1 MCRHLAW
8 IGAPRTLARLTL
20 ERPHS
25 LLRQSWAPRQMRYG
39 TINADGFG
47 AGWYAPELRAAPARV
62 RRAVP
67 MWTDASY
74 ASMAG
79 VIASGCVLAAVRSAT
94 VGMPVE
100 ESATA
105 PFTDGTRLLSHNG
118 RVDATA
124 VRALL
129 RARPGAPPPESTC
142 DSALLAALV
151 WERAGAAPLADAVA
165 DVVTSLAAADLAD
178 SAGTATP
185 WAVDWSAGPEPPA
198 PALPAPEPAGSEP
211 AGPEPTGSVPDRTE
225 RPALGRARLNLLVT
239 DGSHLVATAWGDTLC
254 YRVEADGVLVASEA
268 DDDESGW
275 ITVPDHHLLVAD
287 THKVTLRSLI
297 A

>member
-8 IGAPRTLARLTL
+8 LGAPRTLARLTM
-20 ERPHS
+20 EAPHS
-25 LLRQSWAPRQMRYG
+25 LLHQSWAPRRMRHG

-47 AGWYAPELRAAPARV
+47 VGWYAPALRAQPARI

-79 VIASGCVLAAVRSAT
+79 TIASGCVLAAVRSAS

-100 ESATA
+100 ESSTA

-118 RVDATA
+118 RVDPTA

-129 RARPGAPPPESTC
+129 RERPDAPTPDSAC

-151 WERAGAAPLADAVA
+151 WERAATRPLADAVA
-165 DVVTSLAAADLAD
+165 DVVLSLSGAGLAD
-178 SAGTATP
+178 RRAGGAVP
-185 WAVDWSAGPEPPA
+185 WAGDWTAGAGPEPAPQSAAVA
-198 PALPAPEPAGSEP
+198 PAA
-211 AGPEPTGSVPDRTE
+211 V
-225 RPALGRARLNLLVT
+225 ARLNLLVT
-239 DGSHLVATAWGDTLC
+239 DGTQLVATSWLDSLS
-254 YRVEADGVLVASEA
+254 YRVEPDGVLVASEP
-268 DDDESGW
+268 DDDEPGW
-275 ITVPDHHLLVAD
+275 IDIPDHHLLMAD
-287 THKVTLRSLI
+287 TRKVTLRSLI
-297 A
+297 P

>member
-1 MCRHLAW
+1 VCRHLAW
-8 IGAPRTLARLTL
+8 IGAPRTLARLTMD
-20 ERPHS
+20 RPHS
-25 LLRQSWAPRQMRYG
+25 LLRQSWAPRRMRHG

-47 AGWYAPELRAAPARV
+47 AGWYAPRLRAQPARF

-79 VIASGCVLAAVRSAT
+79 AIASGCVLAAVRSAS

-118 RVDATA
+118 RVDPAA

-129 RARPGAPPPESTC
+129 GGRPDAPPPDSGC

-151 WERAGAAPLADAVA
+151 WERAGKRPLADAVA
-165 DVVTSLAAADLAD
+165 DVVTSLADAGLAD
-178 SAGTATP
+178 RRAAAVTP
-185 WAVDWSAGPEPPA
+185 WAGDWTTDPAVPGPA
-198 PALPAPEPAGSEP
+198 DA
-211 AGPEPTGSVPDRTE
+211 
-225 RPALGRARLNLLVT
+225 ARLNLLVT
-239 DGSHLVATAWGDTLC
+239 DGTQLVATAWRDSLC
-254 YRVEADGVLVASEA
+254 YRVESDGVLVASEP
-268 DDDESGW
+268 DDDEPGW
-275 ITVPDHHLLVAD
+275 TDVPDHHLLVAD
-287 THKVTLRSLI
+287 TRQVTLRSLI

>member
-8 IGAPRTLARLTL
+8 LGAPRTLARLTMDA
-20 ERPHS
+20 PHS
-25 LLRQSWAPRQMRYG
+25 LLRQSWAPRRMRHG

-47 AGWYAPELRAAPARV
+47 VGWYAPALRPQPARL

-79 VIASGCVLAAVRSAT
+79 ALASGCVLAAVRSAS

-100 ESATA
+100 ESSTA
-105 PFTDGTRLLSHNG
+105 PFSDGDRLLSHNG
-118 RVDATA
+118 RVDPAA

-129 RARPGAPPPESTC
+129 RERLDAPPPDSAC

-151 WERAGAAPLADAVA
+151 WERAAKLPLADAVA
-165 DVVTSLAAADLAD
+165 EVVLSLSGAGMADRR
-178 SAGTATP
+178 AGGVVP
-185 WAVDWSAGPEPPA
+185 WAGDWASEPP
-198 PALPAPEPAGSEP
+198 PDPLEPAAVGDD
-211 AGPEPTGSVPDRTE
+211 A
-225 RPALGRARLNLLVT
+225 ARLNLLVT
-239 DGSHLVATAWGDTLC
+239 DGTQLVATTWRDSLS
-254 YRVEADGVLVASEA
+254 YRVEPDGVLVASEP
-268 DDDESGW
+268 DDDESDW
-275 ITVPDHHLLVAD
+275 IDVPDHHLLVVD

-297 A
+297 S

>member
-25 LLRQSWAPRQMRYG
+25 LLHQSWAPRRMAYG

-47 AGWYAPELRAAPARV
+47 AGWYAPRLRAAPARV

-118 RVDATA
+118 RVDPTA
-124 VRALL
+124 VRTLL
-129 RARPGAPPPESTC
+129 RDRPDAPQPESTC

-151 WERAGAAPLADAVA
+151 WERAATVPLADAVA
-165 DVVTSLAAADLAD
+165 AVVTSLASADLAD
-178 SAGTATP
+178 SAGTTTP
-185 WAVDWSAGPEPPA
+185 WAADWTA
-198 PALPAPEPAGSEP
+198 APEPA
-211 AGPEPTGSVPDRTE
+211 VP
-225 RPALGRARLNLLVT
+225 GRARLNLLVA
-239 DGSHLVATAWGDTLC
+239 DGSQLVATAWGDTLC
-254 YRVEADGVLVASEA
+254 YRVEADGVLVASEP
-268 DDDESGW
+268 DDDKSGW
-275 ITVPDHHLLVAD
+275 IAVPDHHLLVAD
-287 THKVTLRSLI
+287 TRKVTLRSLI